1 MECLCPCYAWL
12 KPWLCN
18 LQGNPPTEPEDNNE
32 DFEDSDEAN
41 GVTNDPLELV
51 ELQRKLERN
60 NPLEPEV
67 ANENGSTKDE
77 KITVIVNNE
86 KPAGNIV

>member
-18 LQGNPPTEPEDNNE
+18 LQNGTPTTEPDEDDDE
-32 DFEDSDEAN
+32 DFDEAN

-60 NPLEPEV
+60 PLEPE
-67 ANENGSTKDE
+67 NENDSTKDE
-77 KITVIVNNE
+77 KITVIVNNQ
-86 KPAGNIV
+86 KPAGNF